1 MASSASI
8 EREGDGGGYD
18 ASCSDWHDASYHFRH
33 CASIGSASVIGG
45 SSFQDPALDLLSPLI
60 AAVLLVLYI
69 SDHFSIPPTAVSR
82 E

>member
-1 MASSASI
+1 MAAMMPL
-8 EREGDGGGYD
+8 
-18 ASCSDWHDASYHFRH
+18 AA
-33 CASIGSASVIGG
+33 IGMTLPTILGIVHQLEQRVFIG